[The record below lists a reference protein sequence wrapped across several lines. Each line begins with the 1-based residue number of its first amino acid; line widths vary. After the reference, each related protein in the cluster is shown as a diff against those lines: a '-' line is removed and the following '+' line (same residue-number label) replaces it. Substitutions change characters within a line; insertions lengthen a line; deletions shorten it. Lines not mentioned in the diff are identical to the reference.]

1 MRIGELAGRA
11 GVSTRALRYY
21 EEQGLL
27 VAQRSPAGQRRYPE
41 SAVERVRL
49 IQRLYA
55 ADLSSRTIADLMPC
69 VDAKV
74 NTPESRARLAAER
87 DRIDA
92 RIAELTAARSRLDEV
107 IALAAHPASGC
118 TYELGPDQPA
128 PAGAD

>member
-1 MRIGELAGRA
+1 MRIGELAERA

-27 VAQRSPAGQRRYPE
+27 VAQRSPAGQRHYPE

-55 ADLSSRTIADLMPC
+55 AALSSRTIADLMPC

-74 NTPESRARLAAER
+74 NTPQSRARLAAER

-92 RIAELTAARSRLDEV
+92 RIAELTAARRRLDEV
-107 IALAAHPASGC
+107 IAAAAHPASGC
-118 TYELGPDQPA
+118 VYQPGP
-128 PAGAD
+128 AD

>member
-1 MRIGELAGRA
+1 MRIGELADRA

-27 VAQRSPAGQRRYPE
+27 VAQRSPAGQRRYSE

-55 ADLSSRTIADLMPC
+55 ANLSSRTIADLMPC

-107 IALAAHPASGC
+107 IARAAHPASGC
-118 TYELGPDQPA
+118 AYESG
-128 PAGAD
+128 PAGPP